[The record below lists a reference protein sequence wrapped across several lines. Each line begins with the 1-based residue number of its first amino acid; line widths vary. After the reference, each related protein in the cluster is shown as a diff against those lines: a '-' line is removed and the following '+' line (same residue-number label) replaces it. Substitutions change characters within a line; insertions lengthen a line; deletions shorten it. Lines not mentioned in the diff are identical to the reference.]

1 VWGYT
6 CNDKE
11 EKKENWKKE
20 VKIEKGNKSDKT
32 EKRKKKYMLFPLLT
46 FYPSPSPLINQTKT
60 IQSGDQN

>member
-1 VWGYT
+1 MWGYT

-32 EKRKKKYMLFPLLT
+32 EKRKKKVYVI
-46 FYPSPSPLINQTKT
+46 PSSNFLSFSIT
-60 IQSGDQN
+60 SY